1 MAMQISLSKD
11 QFEKLV
17 HLVYLGNWLVNSY
30 RGERRLEEYD
40 KLAETVL
47 SLSPAAGFKDM
58 VEFDEFEGRYY
69 PSRKLDGEMG
79 KYWEE
84 YDEDVFWNMLVDGL
98 AERDYARE
106 HGGESLDAV
115 EWEDYNKRL
124 APFLRKY
131 EKEVDEHGLERLEIL
146 RPS

>member
-1 MAMQISLSKD
+1 MEITLSED

-30 RGERRLEEYD
+30 RGDQRLEEYD

-47 SLSPAAGFKDM
+47 SLAPTAGVKDL

-69 PSRKLDGEMG
+69 PSRRLDEDMG
-79 KYWEE
+79 KLWEG
-84 YDEDVFWNMLVDGL
+84 YDEDVFWNMLIDGL
-98 AERDYARE
+98 AERDYARL
-106 HGGESLDAV
+106 HGEENLEAV
-115 EWEDYNKRL
+115 EWDDYNKRL
-124 APFLRKY
+124 DPFLKKY
-131 EKEVDEHGLERLEIL
+131 QKEVDEHGLERLEIL

>member
-1 MAMQISLSKD
+1 MQITLTKD
-11 QFEKLV
+11 QYEKLL

-30 RGERRLEEYD
+30 RGDRRQEGYD
-40 KLAETVL
+40 KLAEAVL
-47 SLSPAAGFKDM
+47 SFAPSAGLKGM

-69 PSRKLDGEMG
+69 PSRKLDDEMD
-79 KYWEE
+79 KFWRE